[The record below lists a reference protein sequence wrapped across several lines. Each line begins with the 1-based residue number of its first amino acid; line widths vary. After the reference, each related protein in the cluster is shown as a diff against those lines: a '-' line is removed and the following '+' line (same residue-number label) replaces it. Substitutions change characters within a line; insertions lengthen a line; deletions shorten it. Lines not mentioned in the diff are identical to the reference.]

1 VRTGNAAAGQFQL
14 DVYGEIDARYWL
26 MLEKGFADG
35 QQHLIHRV
43 LAVLG
48 IDEGGGAFLACS
60 FWLADAL
67 ALSGRPD
74 EARTLFERSLT
85 RCNDVGLLAKH
96 YDPHRG
102 RLVGNFPQAL
112 SHLAL
117 VNTALLLSRRRG
129 AGAARERG
137 DHGAVSSSPASGGQ
151 PDGAESPPHPGAPRH
166 LCIPGGITSRQHRP
180 AEHLDHEQAEAAHD
194 HERRH

>member
-1 VRTGNAAAGQFQL
+1 
-14 DVYGEIDARYWL
+14 

-48 IDEGGGAFLACS
+48 IDEGEGAFLACS

-117 VNTALLLSRRRG
+117 VNTALLLSRRLG
-129 AGAARERG
+129 AGTTRERG

-166 LCIPGGITSRQHRP
+166 LCIPAASPRASTGQPNTWTMNRRKRRMTTSAGIRAADQACRQDSGTAQGPVDGPR
-180 AEHLDHEQAEAAHD
+180 
-194 HERRH
+194 